1 MFEYAVEIREG
12 SYLKILQKF
21 GLMKTVMPAKA
32 EIECRRH
39 FLPNPL
45 QSSWCDSRR

>member
-12 SYLKILQKF
+12 SYFKNS
-21 GLMKTVMPAKA
+21 A
-32 EIECRRH
+32 EIRTDEECDARESGH
-39 FLPNPL
+39 FLLNPL